1 MGIIRLLQYFRW
13 TWVGLFAVDDE
24 SGEHFMQA
32 LQVLLLK
39 NKMCLA
45 FTERIP
51 NQSDWDIFGAIM
63 DLASKIHLPF
73 IQSKANTFI
82 LYGETKTISR
92 LIALMFMGD
101 INYKENI
108 SYRKVWIITSQ
119 VDFALTGSQRAWDFD
134 FFHGAICFTIHSNK
148 LLAFQK
154 FLHTVKPSWT
164 KGDGFLK
171 DFWEQAFDCTFPNQQ
186 ELMKVDGTCTG
197 EEKLEDLPG
206 SLFEMY
212 MTGHSY
218 SIYNAVYAI
227 AHALHIASSSRMN
240 QRTMVGSQRVQFQQ
254 LQPWQV
260 LPVSL
265 CNDYCFPGSHKQ
277 KKEGENFCCYS
288 CVPCPAGKVSNQKD
302 MDACFQCTKDHYP
315 SKGHQCIPK
324 VINFLSYEEP
334 LGIALVSLAVSFL
347 LLTVL
352 VLSIFIKHRGTPIVK
367 ANNRD
372 VTYALL
378 FSILL
383 CFLCCFLFI
392 GRPIKLT
399 CSLQQPAFG
408 IIFSVAVSCVLAKTI
423 TVVLAFMA
431 TKPGSSMRK
440 WVRKRLTNLIVLSCS
455 MIQICICTV
464 WLGTTPPFPDWDA
477 LSMDEEIIA
486 ECNAGSVLMFYIVLG
501 YMGLLSLISLI
512 VAFLARKLP
521 DSFNEA
527 KFITFSMLIF
537 CNVWLTFIPTYLST
551 KGKYMV
557 AVEIFSILASTAS
570 LLGCIFTPKCYIIL
584 VRREL
589 NNREQLMGK
598 KKRII

>member
-1 MGIIRLLQYFRW
+1 MKCPQNDPIPVPHEWYQPGELLVGGMSSQIIYNPNYFKFETHPLKDLFGVSDYYDVKMTYRTTLDLLFKLHR
-13 TWVGLFAVDDE
+13 F
-24 SGEHFMQA
+24 
-32 LQVLLLK
+32 
-39 NKMCLA
+39 
-45 FTERIP
+45 IP
-51 NQSDWDIFGAIM
+51 NYNCDIQ
-63 DLASKIHLPF
+63 K
-73 IQSKANTFI
+73 N
-82 LYGETKTISR
+82 
-92 LIALMFMGD
+92 LIAIVGGLGYD
-101 INYKENI
+101 I
-108 SYRKVWIITSQ
+108 SYHMADIIN
-119 VDFALTGSQRAWDFD
+119 LYK
-134 FFHGAICFTIHSNK
+134 I
-148 LLAFQK
+148 
-154 FLHTVKPSWT
+154 P
-164 KGDGFLK
+164 
-171 DFWEQAFDCTFPNQQ
+171 QQ
-186 ELMKVDGTCTG
+186 ELMKAEGTCTG
-197 EEKLEDLPG
+197 EEKLGDLPG
-206 SLFEMY
+206 SVFEMY

-218 SIYNAVYAI
+218 N
-227 AHALHIASSSRMN
+227 
-240 QRTMVGSQRVQFQQ
+240 
-254 LQPWQV
+254 
-260 LPVSL
+260 
-265 CNDYCFPGSHKQ
+265 
-277 KKEGENFCCYS
+277 
-288 CVPCPAGKVSNQKD
+288 

-334 LGIALVSLAVSFL
+334 LGIALVSLDVSFL

-378 FSILL
+378 ISILL

-399 CSLQQPAFG
+399 CSLQQSAFG

-501 YMGLLSLISLI
+501 YMGFLSLISLI

-537 CNVWLTFIPTYLST
+537 CSVWLTFLPTYLST

-584 VRREL
+584 VRPEL

-598 KKRII
+598 NKHII